1 MSADDKATAKNRSP
15 IKIAEEAIK
24 ANSGSKD
31 GLPPVLNLGGGA
43 SVDAVDMIS
52 ESIMSKIKMNTLNT
66 ALKMSEKLS
75 NDAEAA
81 VAPRSSVP
89 GQVSSIPQ
97 PSVPLGILQPS
108 PSSDRAAVVKAILES
123 LESDEARLTYIREH
137 PEMFSPSS
145 PVALP
150 TISPTGQPLAA
161 PQQAPTSLI
170 DSMNI
175 LMEAMKLGMSMQQ
188 AQQPQ
193 YSQSSPSSIDPIK
206 ILETFQVISEKTNS
220 TFNSIVDQMRQ
231 QQVDQALK
239 YQEIITNTQSKINE
253 VNDKLVAAQVE
264 NANKDKEYLSERLS
278 EALAAASRP
287 PGLQFDQVK
296 GMIEAMRANDIP
308 VQMGTS
314 DDEKTKAQIEIDK
327 ARALHEIEMDR
338 RRIELEEDREA
349 RRGEVLGTLASTVTS
364 AIGAQRLKNRQLS
377 SAASNVS
384 SRL

>member
-15 IKIAEEAIK
+15 IKIAEEAIR
-24 ANSGSKD
+24 ANSGSKE

-81 VAPRSSVP
+81 VAPRPSVPVPTSSVP
-89 GQVSSIPQ
+89 Q
-97 PSVPLGILQPS
+97 PNVPLGILQPS

-150 TISPTGQPLAA
+150 TISPTGQPLVAS
-161 PQQAPTSLI
+161 QQAPTSLVE
-170 DSMNI
+170 SMAI
-175 LMEAMKLGMSMQQ
+175 LTEAIKLGMSMQQ

-206 ILETFQVISEKTNS
+206 ILETFQAITEKTNS

-239 YQEIITNTQSKINE
+239 YQEIITNTQSKISE

-264 NANKDKEYLSERLS
+264 NANKDKEYLSARLE
-278 EALAAASRP
+278 EAIAAANRP
-287 PGLQFDQVK
+287 PGIQFDQVNSI
-296 GMIEAMRANDIP
+296 IEKMKDNQIP
-308 VQMGTS
+308 VRMGTS
-314 DDEKTKAQIEIDK
+314 EDEKTKAQIEIEK

-338 RRIELEEDREA
+338 RRIELEEGREA

-364 AIGAQRLKNRQLS
+364 AIGAQRLKNRKLS
-377 SAASNVS
+377 SAASSVS

>member
-15 IKIAEEAIK
+15 IKIAEEAIR
-24 ANSGSKD
+24 ANSGSKE

-66 ALKMSEKLS
+66 ALKMSEKL
-75 NDAEAA
+75 NNEAEAA
-81 VAPRSSVP
+81 VAPKASVP
-89 GQVSSIPQ
+89 ALISSIPQ

-108 PSSDRAAVVKAILES
+108 ASSDRAAVVKAILES

-150 TISPTGQPLAA
+150 TISPTGQPLVAS
-161 PQQAPTSLI
+161 QQAPTSLV

-175 LMEAMKLGMSMQQ
+175 LMEAMKLGMSIQQ

-239 YQEIITNTQSKINE
+239 YQEIITNTQSKISE

-314 DDEKTKAQIEIDK
+314 EDEKTKAQIEIDK

-364 AIGAQRLKNRQLS
+364 AIGAQRLKNRKLS
-377 SAASNVS
+377 SAASSVS

>member
-66 ALKMSEKLS
+66 ALKMSEKL
-75 NDAEAA
+75 NNEAEAA
-81 VAPRSSVP
+81 VAPRPSVPVPTSSVP
-89 GQVSSIPQ
+89 Q
-97 PSVPLGILQPS
+97 PNVPLGILQPS

-161 PQQAPTSLI
+161 PQQAPTSLV

-239 YQEIITNTQSKINE
+239 YQEIITNTQSKISE

-314 DDEKTKAQIEIDK
+314 EDEKTKAQIEIEK

-349 RRGEVLGTLASTVTS
+349 RRGDVLGTLASTVTS

>member
-43 SVDAVDMIS
+43 SMDAVDMIS
-52 ESIMSKIKMNTLNT
+52 DSIMSKIKMNTLNT
-66 ALKMSEKLS
+66 ALKMSEKL
-75 NDAEAA
+75 NNEAEAA
-81 VAPRSSVP
+81 VAPRQSVP
-89 GQVSSIPQ
+89 ASTSSIPQ

-137 PEMFSPSS
+137 PEMVSPSS

-161 PQQAPTSLI
+161 PQQAPTSLV

-239 YQEIITNTQSKINE
+239 YQEIITNTQSKISD

-314 DDEKTKAQIEIDK
+314 EDEKTKAQIEIEK

-349 RRGEVLGTLASTVTS
+349 RRGDVLGTLASTVTS

>member
-1 MSADDKATAKNRSP
+1 MSTDDKATAKNRSP

-108 PSSDRAAVVKAILES
+108 ASSDRAAVVKAILES

-193 YSQSSPSSIDPIK
+193 YSQSSPPSIDPIK

-239 YQEIITNTQSKINE
+239 YQEIITNTQSKISE

-314 DDEKTKAQIEIDK
+314 EDEKTKAQIEIEK

>member
-1 MSADDKATAKNRSP
+1 MSTDDKATAKNRSP

-31 GLPPVLNLGGGA
+31 GLPPVLNLGVGA
-43 SVDAVDMIS
+43 SMDAVDMIS
-52 ESIMSKIKMNTLNT
+52 DSIMSKIKMNTLNT
-66 ALKMSEKLS
+66 ALKMSEKL
-75 NDAEAA
+75 NNEAEAA

-108 PSSDRAAVVKAILES
+108 ASSDRAAVVKAILES

-150 TISPTGQPLAA
+150 TISPTGQPLVAS
-161 PQQAPTSLI
+161 QQPTSLI

-239 YQEIITNTQSKINE
+239 YQEIITNTQSKISE
-253 VNDKLVAAQVE
+253 VNDRLVAAQVE

-278 EALAAASRP
+278 EAIAAANRP
-287 PGLQFDQVK
+287 PGLQFDQVR

-314 DDEKTKAQIEIDK
+314 EDEKIKAQIEIER

-338 RRIELEEDREA
+338 RRIELDEGREA
-349 RRGEVLGTLASTVTS
+349 RRGDVLGALASTVAS

>member
-108 PSSDRAAVVKAILES
+108 ASSDRAAVVKAILES

-150 TISPTGQPLAA
+150 TISPTGQPLVA
-161 PQQAPTSLI
+161 PQQAPTSLT

-193 YSQSSPSSIDPIK
+193 YSQSSPPSIDPIK

-239 YQEIITNTQSKINE
+239 YQEIITNTQSKISE

-314 DDEKTKAQIEIDK
+314 EDEKTKAQIEIEK

-338 RRIELEEDREA
+338 RRIELEEGREA
-349 RRGEVLGTLASTVTS
+349 RRGEVLGTIASTVTS

>member
-24 ANSGSKD
+24 ANSGKD

-81 VAPRSSVP
+81 VAPRPSVPAPTSSVP
-89 GQVSSIPQ
+89 Q
-97 PSVPLGILQPS
+97 PNVPLGILQPS

-239 YQEIITNTQSKINE
+239 YQEIITNTQSKISE

-314 DDEKTKAQIEIDK
+314 EDEKTKAQIEIEK

>member
-81 VAPRSSVP
+81 VAPRPSVPAPTSSVP
-89 GQVSSIPQ
+89 Q
-97 PSVPLGILQPS
+97 PNVPLGILQPS

-161 PQQAPTSLI
+161 PQQAPTSLV

-239 YQEIITNTQSKINE
+239 YQEIITNTQSKISE

-278 EALAAASRP
+278 EAIAAANRP

-314 DDEKTKAQIEIDK
+314 EDEKTKAQIEIEK

>member
-15 IKIAEEAIK
+15 IKIAEEAIR

-43 SVDAVDMIS
+43 SMDAVDMIS

-66 ALKMSEKLS
+66 ALKMSEKL
-75 NDAEAA
+75 NNEAEAA
-81 VAPRSSVP
+81 VAPKASVP
-89 GQVSSIPQ
+89 ALTSSIPQ

-108 PSSDRAAVVKAILES
+108 ASSDRAAVVKAILES

-150 TISPTGQPLAA
+150 TISPTGQPLVAS
-161 PQQAPTSLI
+161 QQAPTSLV

-193 YSQSSPSSIDPIK
+193 YSQSSPIDPIK

-239 YQEIITNTQSKINE
+239 YQEIITNTQSKISE

-314 DDEKTKAQIEIDK
+314 EDEKTKAQIEIEK

-338 RRIELEEDREA
+338 RRIELEEGREA
-349 RRGEVLGTLASTVTS
+349 RRGEVLGTIASTVTS

>member
-108 PSSDRAAVVKAILES
+108 ASSDRAAVVKAILES

-161 PQQAPTSLI
+161 PQQAPTSLT

-239 YQEIITNTQSKINE
+239 YQEIITNTQSKISE

-314 DDEKTKAQIEIDK
+314 EDEKTKAQIEIEK

-349 RRGEVLGTLASTVTS
+349 RRGDVLGTLASTVTS

>member
-239 YQEIITNTQSKINE
+239 YQEIITNTQSKISE
-253 VNDKLVAAQVE
+253 VNDRLVAAQVE

-278 EALAAASRP
+278 EALAAANRP

>member
-1 MSADDKATAKNRSP
+1 M
-15 IKIAEEAIK
+15 AEEAIK

-43 SVDAVDMIS
+43 SIDAVDMIS

-123 LESDEARLTYIREH
+123 LESDESRLTYIREH

-150 TISPTGQPLAA
+150 TISPTGQLLAA
-161 PQQAPTSLI
+161 PQQAPTSLV

-206 ILETFQVISEKTNS
+206 ILETFQAITEKTNS

-239 YQEIITNTQSKINE
+239 YQEIITNTQSKISE

-278 EALAAASRP
+278 EAIAAANRP
-287 PGLQFDQVK
+287 PSLQFDQVK

-314 DDEKTKAQIEIDK
+314 EDEKTKAQIEIEK

-338 RRIELEEDREA
+338 RRIELEEGREA

-364 AIGAQRLKNRQLS
+364 AIGAQRLKNRKLS
-377 SAASNVS
+377 SAASSVS